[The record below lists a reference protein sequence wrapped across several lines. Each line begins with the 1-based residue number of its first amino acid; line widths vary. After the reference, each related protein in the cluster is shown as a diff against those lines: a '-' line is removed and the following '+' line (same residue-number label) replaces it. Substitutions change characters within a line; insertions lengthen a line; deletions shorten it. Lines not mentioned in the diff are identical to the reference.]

1 MQWGCFRCALI
12 YWILMWPAHQ
22 STESILFK
30 AMAYVCFN
38 IWNMKMLLCHLPV
51 LLFVHEMS
59 ENKSSPIWRQFCLHW
74 YSSKRYISMCP
85 IIILMRKECIRK
97 REHTTSLQVGS
108 SKKHSDFPKPVGNEA
123 NTWRPCKTAFV
134 TCICSFFRSD
144 LEHVWRM
151 WPKCIVIAICSVPI
165 LFIMPAKFIS
175 RKLWLTWK
183 YETIYHRI
191 GKKFIINI
199 LKQYASSI

>member
-1 MQWGCFRCALI
+1 
-12 YWILMWPAHQ
+12 
-22 STESILFK
+22 
-30 AMAYVCFN
+30 
-38 IWNMKMLLCHLPV
+38 MK
-51 LLFVHEMS
+51 S
-59 ENKSSPIWRQFCLHW
+59 ENAFMSPSGALVCLWNERKQKFVNLTTILSSLN
-74 YSSKRYISMCP
+74 SSKRYISMCP
-85 IIILMRKECIRK
+85 TIILMRKECIRK

-134 TCICSFFRSD
+134 TCICSFFSSN

-151 WPKCIVIAICSVPI
+151 SPKCIVIAICSVPI

-183 YETIYHRI
+183 W
-191 GKKFIINI
+191 
-199 LKQYASSI
+199 